1 MVAPVA
7 GLCESARGGVK
18 LVDRGT
24 NVVSSR
30 WPREKGDVKGAGGG
44 ALPRGDSMAAVLM
57 CALWALADEAVGESG
72 FVMANSNEPW
82 VV

>member
-1 MVAPVA
+1 
-7 GLCESARGGVK
+7 
-18 LVDRGT
+18 
-24 NVVSSR
+24 
-30 WPREKGDVKGAGGG
+30 
-44 ALPRGDSMAAVLM
+44 MAAVLV